1 MGVKMVKKI
10 IIMGWFLL
18 SMAVFS
24 ITGHAELIEI
34 NRVTAKVNDRIV
46 TWGEIERAMDR
57 LNFTEEEKKK
67 RASEFV
73 GGKIDRLL
81 SIYAF
86 ENKGMGIPESII
98 EQEYNKRLIKEFN
111 GDRKLF
117 RDVLRSNGQSQL
129 EYRDELR
136 EDIIYSHMLS
146 TRKRLKEE
154 ISPEKVERFYRE
166 NGSMFKTEAK
176 VKLREIVFSQIAG
189 EPEAILMQQANQI
202 QDLLASGSPFEVLA
216 TQHGQSPFRDKG
228 GDWGV
233 MVSAREI
240 RSTAIRKQA
249 FALKK
254 GEVSQPFTIDLLERK
269 ANGEIGKS
277 GKIAVYILKAEDIKA
292 AGRKKLD
299 DVRFEIEKILATKIE
314 AQSQRQWLNRLK
326 RDAFI
331 EVSLPAG
338 KTLEK

>member
-1 MGVKMVKKI
+1 MIRILIHAGCA
-10 IIMGWFLL
+10 LL
-18 SMAVFS
+18 TVAVASF
-24 ITGHAELIEI
+24 TAQAELIEI

-57 LNFTEEEKKK
+57 LNFTDEEKKK
-67 RASEFV
+67 RATEFV
-73 GGKIDRLL
+73 DGKIDRLL

-86 ENKGMGIPESII
+86 EEKGMGIPESII

-129 EYRDELR
+129 EFRDELR
-136 EDIIYSHMLS
+136 EDIIYGHMLS

-166 NGSMFKTEAK
+166 NSRMFKTEAK
-176 VKLREIVFSQIAG
+176 IKLREIVFSQIAG
-189 EPEAILMQQANQI
+189 EPEAILMQQAKQI
-202 QDLLASGSPFEVLA
+202 QDMLAQGSPFEVLA
-216 TQHGQSPFRDKG
+216 AQHGQSPFRDKG

-233 MVSAREI
+233 FVSSREI
-240 RSTAIRKQA
+240 RSTEIRQQA

-254 GEVSQPFTIDLLERK
+254 GEVTNPFTIDLLERK
-269 ANGEIGKS
+269 ANGDIGKS
-277 GKIAVYILKAEDIKA
+277 GKIAVYLLKAEEVVA
-292 AGRKKLD
+292 AGRKSLD
-299 DVRFEIEKILATKIE
+299 DVRLDIEKILASKIE
-314 AQSQRQWLNRLK
+314 AKSQRQWFNRLK

-331 EVSLPAG
+331 EVSLPAT
-338 KTLEK
+338 KALKK

>member
-1 MGVKMVKKI
+1 MIRILIHAGCA
-10 IIMGWFLL
+10 LL
-18 SMAVFS
+18 TVAVASF
-24 ITGHAELIEI
+24 TAQAELIEI

-57 LNFTEEEKKK
+57 LNFTDEEKKK
-67 RASEFV
+67 RATEFV
-73 GGKIDRLL
+73 DGKIDRLL

-86 ENKGMGIPESII
+86 EEKGMGIPESII

-129 EYRDELR
+129 EFRDELR
-136 EDIIYSHMLS
+136 EDIIYGHMLS

-166 NGSMFKTEAK
+166 NSRMFKTEAK
-176 VKLREIVFSQIAG
+176 IKLREIVFSQIAG
-189 EPEAILMQQANQI
+189 EPEAILMQQAKQI
-202 QDLLASGSPFEVLA
+202 QDMLAQGSPFEVLA
-216 TQHGQSPFRDKG
+216 AQHGQSPFRDKG

-233 MVSAREI
+233 FVSSREI
-240 RSTAIRKQA
+240 RSTEIRQQA

-254 GEVSQPFTIDLLERK
+254 GEVTNPFTIDLLERK
-269 ANGEIGKS
+269 ANGDIGKS
-277 GKIAVYILKAEDIKA
+277 GKIAVYLLKAEEVVA
-292 AGRKKLD
+292 AGRKSLD
-299 DVRFEIEKILATKIE
+299 DVRLEIEKILASKIE
-314 AQSQRQWLNRLK
+314 AKSQRQWFNRLK

-331 EVSLPAG
+331 EVSLPAT
-338 KTLEK
+338 KALKK

>member
-1 MGVKMVKKI
+1 MIRILIHAGCA
-10 IIMGWFLL
+10 LL
-18 SMAVFS
+18 TVAVASF
-24 ITGHAELIEI
+24 TAKAELIEI

-57 LNFTEEEKKK
+57 LNFTDEEKKK
-67 RASEFV
+67 RATEFV
-73 GGKIDRLL
+73 DGKIDRLL

-86 ENKGMGIPESII
+86 EEKGMGIPESII

-129 EYRDELR
+129 EFRDELR
-136 EDIIYSHMLS
+136 EDIIYGHMLS

-166 NGSMFKTEAK
+166 NSRMFKTEAK
-176 VKLREIVFSQIAG
+176 IKLREIVFSQIAG
-189 EPEAILMQQANQI
+189 EPEAILMQQAKQI
-202 QDLLASGSPFEVLA
+202 QDMLAQGSPFEVLA
-216 TQHGQSPFRDKG
+216 AQHGQSPFRDKG

-233 MVSAREI
+233 FVSSREI
-240 RSTAIRKQA
+240 RSTEIRQQA

-254 GEVSQPFTIDLLERK
+254 GEVTNPFTIDLLERK
-269 ANGEIGKS
+269 ANGDIGKS
-277 GKIAVYILKAEDIKA
+277 GKIAVYLLKAEEVVA
-292 AGRKKLD
+292 AGRKSLD
-299 DVRFEIEKILATKIE
+299 DVRLDIEKILASKIE
-314 AQSQRQWLNRLK
+314 AKSQRQWFNRLK

-331 EVSLPAG
+331 EVSLPAT
-338 KTLEK
+338 KALKK